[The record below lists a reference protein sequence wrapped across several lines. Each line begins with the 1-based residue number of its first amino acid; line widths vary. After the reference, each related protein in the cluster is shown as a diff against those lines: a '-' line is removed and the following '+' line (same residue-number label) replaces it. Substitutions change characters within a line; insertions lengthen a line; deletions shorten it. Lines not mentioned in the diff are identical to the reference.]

1 MDCVFV
7 VQLHKKDSLKD
18 IFQLFSDIYQVQ
30 VDGHVFIMSDDAN
43 QLVQLRENIEK
54 LQKRIPY
61 WTTEIFLKS
70 SSKLSTCLN
79 RFNSNTRLIWIDSDY
94 IVGQY
99 VIRELVVAS
108 LDLRGYGF
116 IFPYCEQEKQYHIS
130 DIYEENPSII
140 EFEPDVKQKSI
151 ADIDICSTNIFST
164 TINNYL
170 VDSTSSLIRGIT
182 LRRLGFRNVLLTD
195 IIVEKKE
202 NKNDTDN

>member
-1 MDCVFV
+1 MDYVFV
-7 VQLHKKDSLKD
+7 VQLHKRDSLKD
-18 IFQLFSDIYQVQ
+18 IFQLFSDIYQVRG
-30 VDGHVFIMSDDAN
+30 DCHVFIMSNDAN

-79 RFNSNTRLIWIDSDY
+79 RFNSNTKLIWIDSDY
-94 IVGQY
+94 IVERY
-99 VIRELVVAS
+99 VIHELVVAS
-108 LDLRGYGF
+108 LNLRGYGF
-116 IFPYCEQEKQYHIS
+116 IFPYCEQDKQYRIS

-140 EFEPDVKQKSI
+140 EFEPDAEQKST
-151 ADIDICSTNIFST
+151 ADIDICSTNMFCT

-170 VDSTSSLIRGIT
+170 IDNTSSLIRGIA
-182 LRRLGFRNVLLTD
+182 LRRLGFRNILLTD